1 MWILY
6 GWIHLA
12 CSKETQHLTYTPPQ
26 FNLLL
31 YFLRLVYFYLSQLM
45 YAFKLSPH
53 YAFHHSAILHNVEV
67 LEPCGSAAGKTSMM
81 QLCCHLRVTNRQ
93 WQTIRKGGESRM
105 VSLTNCYD
113 LWVLWP
119 PECKA
124 HAVFTSGQQQCE
136 HAGPPRRKTWS
147 IALITFESSKSIIR

>member
-1 MWILY
+1 
-6 GWIHLA
+6 
-12 CSKETQHLTYTPPQ
+12 
-26 FNLLL
+26 
-31 YFLRLVYFYLSQLM
+31 M
-45 YAFKLSPH
+45 YAFKSSP
-53 YAFHHSAILHNVEV
+53 YYVFHHSAILHNVEV

-124 HAVFTSGQQQCE
+124 HAVFTSGQQQRE
-136 HAGPPRRKTWS
+136 HASPPRRKTWS
-147 IALITFESSKSIIR
+147 IALITFESINNKITFSGSGCMCLEYDKAREAESVCVF